1 MASSKHD
8 VSIIRSCEI
17 IPLECTNVSDHLP
30 LRLTLQLVHCPA
42 TVSQSTQPAHK
53 VQQHVIHNWSK
64 PECNSSYQTILDMAL
79 DDIPPINDKTDRD
92 ALLESIEDQMDQIYD
107 AMHKAAKQGNCSRS
121 PFKPKAYWCPER
133 SRLCDRK
140 RFWWFL
146 WTQNDRPRQGILYE
160 CYKGVKKLFRQTS
173 RKAVD
178 NTLNNNHAKLNSFYK
193 IRNMRGFWNSIKHRK
208 LKSFPST
215 LTANDF
221 VEHFKSIMQDD
232 NNLSPSQTAIDKEV

>member
-1 MASSKHD
+1 
-8 VSIIRSCEI
+8 
-17 IPLECTNVSDHLP
+17 
-30 LRLTLQLVHCPA
+30 
-42 TVSQSTQPAHK
+42 
-53 VQQHVIHNWSK
+53 
-64 PECNSSYQTILDMAL
+64 MAL
-79 DDIPPINDKTDRD
+79 DNIPPINDKTDRD
-92 ALLESIEDQMDQIYD
+92 ALLESIEDQMDQISD

-121 PFKPKAYWCPER
+121 PFKPKAYWCPEL
-133 SRLCDRK
+133 SRLRDRK

-178 NTLNNNHAKLNSFYK
+178 NTLNNNHTKLNSFYE

-208 LKSFPST
+208 LKSVPST

-232 NNLSPSQTAIDKEV
+232 NNLSPIQTAIDKEVRDKYTSIANMKLDVSVSADTVHSHIRELRHDASPGWDGITPAHLIHGNSSKLSEKLPSRHMTL